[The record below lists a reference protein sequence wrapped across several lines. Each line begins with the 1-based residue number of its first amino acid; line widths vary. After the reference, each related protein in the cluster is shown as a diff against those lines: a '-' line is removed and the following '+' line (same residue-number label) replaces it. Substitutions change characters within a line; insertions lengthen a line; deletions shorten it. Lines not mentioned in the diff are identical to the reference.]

1 MTPVL
6 VRTSFSPFANM
17 ILRPLLFF
25 LSEVT
30 VLPVFSEF
38 CKCCV
43 KSFSGVGR
51 LRNMFGVASV
61 IAGVVTG
68 ATFFVAGVVT
78 GAAFFMAGVVT
89 GAAFSVAGLVTGAA
103 FFVAGVVT
111 GAAFFVAGVVAGA
124 ALLVALASCSF
135 RLRGDRVRFLAD
147 ALFALD
153 TGADLAGD
161 FALRKPLEAW

>member
-68 ATFFVAGVVT
+68 A
-78 GAAFFMAGVVT
+78 
-89 GAAFSVAGLVTGAA
+89 
-103 FFVAGVVT
+103 
-111 GAAFFVAGVVAGA
+111 AFFVAGVVAGA